1 MTREDAFALLKTN
14 VESLYEVCNKMNWG
28 DPFASGRIREIILV
42 NTLGHEI
49 ADTLHNEDATGIDGL
64 RREYK
69 TQLNSRSWAGRYD
82 VSRYPTWEEQE
93 HYLRHEK
100 IGNCVYHYFASFTE
114 DNILMEIYAMSGAV
128 ALGLIMPK
136 IKAQYHEDRTNKK
149 HQDLYATLSG
159 SDIITNSIKIFD
171 RMSKIDLISEHES
184 MDAEAM
190 AKYKKQTGTVSLE
203 ELFG

>member
-1 MTREDAFALLKTN
+1 MG
-14 VESLYEVCNKMNWG
+14 WG
-28 DPFASGRIREIILV
+28 DPFAAGRIREIILV

-49 ADTLHNEDATGIDGL
+49 ANTLHAEDAIGIDGY

-69 TQLNSRSWAGRYD
+69 TQLHSRSWAGRYD
-82 VSRYPTWEEQE
+82 VSRQGTWEEQE

-100 IGNCVYHYFASFTE
+100 IGNCLYHYFASFTE
-114 DNILMEIYAMSGAV
+114 DNVLMEIHAMSGAI
-128 ALGLIMPK
+128 ALSLILPK
-136 IKAQYHEDRTNKK
+136 IKAQYFEDRTNKK

-159 SDIITNSIKIFD
+159 YDIVNNSIKIFD
-171 RMSKIDLISEHES
+171 RMIKIDLISEHES

-203 ELFG
+203 EWIG